1 MAEITTCPICN
12 SELPA
17 GAHSCPRCGFK
28 LAGNT
33 QQFNQVGGNTQSFTP
48 VSVADAVPAVEQFA
62 DPALRV
68 IKGPS
73 AGDVFYLDRPT
84 ITLGRDPHC
93 DIFLNDMTVS
103 RKHAQITIAPGRVE
117 LTDLGSLN
125 GTWVDGRICDDA
137 VLRDGSVVQIGTFT
151 MMLQENPAR

>member
-1 MAEITTCPICN
+1 MAETTACPICN
-12 SELPA
+12 APLPA
-17 GAHSCPRCGFK
+17 GSHACPRCGFK

-33 QQFNQVGGNTQSFTP
+33 QQFNQVTQNTQSFP
-48 VSVADAVPAVEQFA
+48 AIGSAAADALPEQFA
-62 DPALRV
+62 DPALHV
-68 IKGPS
+68 VKGPQ

-84 ITLGRDPHC
+84 VTLGRDPHC

-125 GTWVDGRICDDA
+125 GTWVDGRICDEA
-137 VLRDGSVVQIGTFT
+137 VLHDGSVIQVGTFT
-151 MMLQENPAR
+151 MVLQENPTR